1 MLDAIIGGT
10 GFYSLG
16 HSDFTE
22 EIIETAYGNA
32 RVLVGSGPNA
42 GICFMPRHGS
52 DHSIPPHRI
61 NYRANMKA
69 LQMLGVQRVLA
80 VFTVGSLHRAIPPR
94 SFVLLDQFMD
104 FTNGREATYFEGGD
118 SGLAHVEMN
127 QPYCEKVRRQLQHTA
142 ARFGIDLASHGTYV
156 ATNGPR
162 FETPAE
168 IKMYASWGG
177 DVVGMTGVPEV
188 TLARE
193 LGLHYAAVA
202 LSVNWGAGL
211 EAKIE
216 IVKDGIDK
224 LREDVLKLFLETIRD
239 SNAGHKADC
248 ECKSGLMV
256 IHPQKNQ

>member
-1 MLDAIIGGT
+1 MVDAIIGGT

-16 HSDFTE
+16 EGGFSE
-22 EIIETAYGNA
+22 EIIETAYGPA
-32 RVLVGSGPNA
+32 RVYRGSGEQDNL
-42 GICFMPRHGS
+42 CFVPRHGA
-52 DHSIPPHRI
+52 DHTVPPHRV
-61 NYRANMKA
+61 NYRANMMA
-69 LQMLGVQRVLA
+69 LQILGVQRVLGI
-80 VFTVGSLHRAIPPR
+80 FTVGSLHTGISPR
-94 SFVLLDQFMD
+94 SLVLLDQFID
-104 FTNGREATYFEGGD
+104 CTSGRDSTYFEGGD

-127 QPYCEKVRRQLQHTA
+127 RPYCDRLRGQLQSA
-142 ARFGIDLASHGTYV
+142 AERLGIALIERGTYV

-168 IKMYASWGG
+168 IRMYAQWGG

-216 IVKDGIDK
+216 IVKDGIEG
-224 LREDVLKLFLETIRD
+224 LRQNVLALFREALKGADEGRD
-239 SNAGHKADC
+239 DIC
-248 ECKSGLMV
+248 ECKTGMMLM
-256 IHPQKNQ
+256 HPPKN